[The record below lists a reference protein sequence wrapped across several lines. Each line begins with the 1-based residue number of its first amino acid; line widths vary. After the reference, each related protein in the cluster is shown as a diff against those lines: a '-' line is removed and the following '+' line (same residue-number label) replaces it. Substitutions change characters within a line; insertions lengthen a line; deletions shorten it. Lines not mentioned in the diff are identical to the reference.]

1 MKRFLQAE
9 KLKVLICNFQLLNRF
24 NYIYIK
30 MNKKLII
37 NNLKELSRTCPI
49 KKIQVFNDNLI
60 LIVKSKFLLNTLL
73 FFKNHIFLQFKILTC
88 VSGVDYPNNKY
99 RFQIVY
105 ELLSI
110 KYNYRIR
117 IKTFTHELLGVDSCE
132 KIFPASGW
140 YECEIWDMFG
150 VFFNN
155 HSNLKRIL
163 TDYGFEGYPLRKDFP
178 LSGFIEMRYN
188 EIEKRVIN
196 ESLELC
202 QEYRTFS
209 FLSPWESQSNV

>member
-1 MKRFLQAE
+1 
-9 KLKVLICNFQLLNRF
+9 
-24 NYIYIK
+24 
-30 MNKKLII
+30 MNKNLLI
-37 NNLKELSRTCPI
+37 NNLKELSKICPLE
-49 KKIQVFNDNLI
+49 KIQMFNDNLI
-60 LIVKSKFLLNTLL
+60 IIVKPNFLNDILL
-73 FFKNHIFLQFKILTC
+73 FFKNHNSLQYKVLSCI
-88 VSGVDYPNNKY
+88 SGVDYPMNKY

-105 ELLSI
+105 ELLSV
-110 KYNYRIR
+110 KYNFRIR
-117 IKTFTHELLGVDSCE
+117 IKTFTHELLGIESCE
-132 KIFPASGW
+132 NVYSAAGW
-140 YECEIWDMFG
+140 FECEIWDMYG

-188 EIEKRVIN
+188 EIEKRVVN

-209 FLSPWESQSNV
+209 FISPWESTKKFNNGI